1 MKKTIIRIVA
11 VAMLALMV
19 LTALPAFAYNIVGT
33 AAAQTPVYKD
43 TKGRKVELYVSGP
56 VTINRQDNKSGM
68 YNVTVSYDG
77 KTYTG
82 WVYPSAISGI
92 GYDKSTGGSASG
104 STGGTTS
111 GVTGTYTA
119 TIATGAAINVNGTNY
134 PVTAGGSINVNYRD
148 AAGTQVNVTVGNVT
162 GWVAA
167 SSLSGFRRNGSS
179 ISLSDLPTSGGTIGG
194 TIGGTTTPAPTPYV
208 NQNQNQNTA
217 SGTFS
222 ANLAAGTNIYKDLS
236 KLTNDNRVG
245 VVSNAG
251 NITVNYR
258 DASGQYVYVTIGSVA
273 GWVPASA
280 ISNLR
285 STSSGSINVPNLPT
299 SGGTAGSTGGTA
311 SGVKMYDKAKSAVSK
326 DNNIY
331 VRSTATSSTKGATK
345 LRSMRG
351 KTFTVLGTDASG
363 SFLYVDYN
371 GTRGFVRAQDFTFT
385 SGNVVEQKP
394 NNNTNTNTN
403 SGNVTSNNTGMA
415 AIGTPAGKGTGSSS
429 EKWGSITIPGASTYP
444 IYGNYIGEKKG
455 KTYYYYDYV
464 LRKSYYYVHTTT
476 AQGSQVAVVMGHNNR
491 KKVGTSNSYFHNL
504 HHIQNAILG
513 KSSCE
518 KCKASCSGYGKSISA
533 SWEGSSSWE
542 VVAFFEVPKNKAY
555 KNILPQMAQPWNYTT
570 SQYLSS
576 VASYVNTFSGK
587 SWANTSA
594 LTDNGKYMMLVT
606 CGDSGD
612 NDSIAKL
619 YMLLKAVG

>member
-1 MKKTIIRIVA
+1 M
-11 VAMLALMV
+11 
-19 LTALPAFAYNIVGT
+19 
-33 AAAQTPVYKD
+33 Q
-43 TKGRKVELYVSGP
+43 
-56 VTINRQDNKSGM
+56 
-68 YNVTVSYDG
+68 
-77 KTYTG
+77 
-82 WVYPSAISGI
+82 
-92 GYDKSTGGSASG
+92 
-104 STGGTTS
+104 
-111 GVTGTYTA
+111 
-119 TIATGAAINVNGTNY
+119 
-134 PVTAGGSINVNYRD
+134 
-148 AAGTQVNVTVGNVT
+148 
-162 GWVAA
+162 
-167 SSLSGFRRNGSS
+167 
-179 ISLSDLPTSGGTIGG
+179 
-194 TIGGTTTPAPTPYV
+194 
-208 NQNQNQNTA
+208 
-217 SGTFS
+217 
-222 ANLAAGTNIYKDLS
+222 
-236 KLTNDNRVG
+236 
-245 VVSNAG
+245 NAG
-251 NITVNYR
+251 NVTVNYR
-258 DASGQYVYVTIGSVA
+258 DASGSQVYVTIGSVA

-285 STSSGSINVPNLPT
+285 STSSGSINVANLPT
-299 SGGTAGSTGGTA
+299 SGGAIGGNTGSEVRA
-311 SGVKMYDKAKSAVSK
+311 YDTAKSAVSK

-345 LRSMRG
+345 LRNMRG

-363 SFLYVDYN
+363 SFLYADYN

-394 NNNTNTNTN
+394 NNNTGTNG
-403 SGNVTSNNTGMA
+403 GNVTSNNTGMA

-429 EKWGSITIPGASTYP
+429 EKWGSITIPNAGNYP

-570 SQYLSS
+570 AQYLSN
-576 VASYVNTFSGK
+576 VKSYVNTFSSK

>member
-1 MKKTIIRIVA
+1 MCIR
-11 VAMLALMV
+11 
-19 LTALPAFAYNIVGT
+19 
-33 AAAQTPVYKD
+33 D
-43 TKGRKVELYVSGP
+43 S
-56 VTINRQDNKSGM
+56 
-68 YNVTVSYDG
+68 
-77 KTYTG
+77 
-82 WVYPSAISGI
+82 
-92 GYDKSTGGSASG
+92 
-104 STGGTTS
+104 
-111 GVTGTYTA
+111 
-119 TIATGAAINVNGTNY
+119 
-134 PVTAGGSINVNYRD
+134 
-148 AAGTQVNVTVGNVT
+148 
-162 GWVAA
+162 
-167 SSLSGFRRNGSS
+167 
-179 ISLSDLPTSGGTIGG
+179 
-194 TIGGTTTPAPTPYV
+194 
-208 NQNQNQNTA
+208 
-217 SGTFS
+217 FS
-222 ANLAAGTNIYKDLS
+222 ANLAAGTAI
-236 KLTNDNRVG
+236 TNNGKTVG
-245 VVSNAG
+245 IVQNAG
-251 NITVNYR
+251 NVTVNYR
-258 DASGQYVYVTIGSVA
+258 DVSGSQVYVTIGSVA

-285 STSSGSINVPNLPT
+285 STSSGSINVANLPT

-311 SGVKMYDKAKSAVSK
+311 SGVNMYDKAKSAVSK
-326 DNNIY
+326 DKNIY

-345 LRSMRG
+345 LRNMRG

-429 EKWGSITIPGASTYP
+429 EKWGSITIPGAGTYP

-555 KNILPQMAQPWNYTT
+555 KNILPQMAQPWSYTT
-570 SQYLSS
+570 AQYLSN
-576 VASYVNTFSGK
+576 VKSYVNTFRDK
-587 SWANTSA
+587 SWMNEGA

>member
-104 STGGTTS
+104 STSGTTGGTTS

-119 TIATGAAINVNGTNY
+119 TIATGAAINVNGANY
-134 PVTAGGSINVNYRD
+134 PVTVGGSINVNYRD

-179 ISLSDLPTSGGTIGG
+179 ISLSDLPTSGGTTGG
-194 TIGGTTTPAPTPYV
+194 TI
-208 NQNQNQNTA
+208 
-217 SGTFS
+217 
-222 ANLAAGTNIYKDLS
+222 
-236 KLTNDNRVG
+236 
-245 VVSNAG
+245 
-251 NITVNYR
+251 
-258 DASGQYVYVTIGSVA
+258 
-273 GWVPASA
+273 
-280 ISNLR
+280 
-285 STSSGSINVPNLPT
+285 
-299 SGGTAGSTGGTA
+299 GGTA

-351 KTFTVLGTDASG
+351 KTFTVLGTDATG
-363 SFLYVDYN
+363 SFLYADYN

-394 NNNTNTNTN
+394 NNNTGTNG
-403 SGNVTSNNTGMA
+403 GNVTSNNTGMA

-429 EKWGSITIPGASTYP
+429 EKWGSISIPGAGTYP

-570 SQYLSS
+570 AQYLSN
-576 VASYVNTFSGK
+576 VKSYVNTFSSK

>member
-104 STGGTTS
+104 STS
-111 GVTGTYTA
+111 
-119 TIATGAAINVNGTNY
+119 
-134 PVTAGGSINVNYRD
+134 
-148 AAGTQVNVTVGNVT
+148 
-162 GWVAA
+162 
-167 SSLSGFRRNGSS
+167 
-179 ISLSDLPTSGGTIGG
+179 GTIGG
-194 TIGGTTTPAPTPYV
+194 
-208 NQNQNQNTA
+208 NT
-217 SGTFS
+217 
-222 ANLAAGTNIYKDLS
+222 
-236 KLTNDNRVG
+236 
-245 VVSNAG
+245 
-251 NITVNYR
+251 
-258 DASGQYVYVTIGSVA
+258 GSEVRA
-273 GWVPASA
+273 
-280 ISNLR
+280 
-285 STSSGSINVPNLPT
+285 
-299 SGGTAGSTGGTA
+299 
-311 SGVKMYDKAKSAVSK
+311 YDKAKSAVSK

-345 LRSMRG
+345 LRNMRG

-363 SFLYVDYN
+363 SFLYADYN

-394 NNNTNTNTN
+394 NNNTGTNG
-403 SGNVTSNNTGMA
+403 GNVTSNNTGMA

-570 SQYLSS
+570 AQYLSN
-576 VASYVNTFSGK
+576 VKSYVNTFSSK

>member
-19 LTALPAFAYNIVGT
+19 LTALPAFAANIVGT

-104 STGGTTS
+104 STSGTTGGTTS

-134 PVTAGGSINVNYRD
+134 PVSVGGSINVNYRD

-179 ISLSDLPTSGGTIGG
+179 ISLSDLPTSGGTTGG
-194 TIGGTTTPAPTPYV
+194 TIGGTTSPTPAPTPYV

-222 ANLAAGTNIYKDLS
+222 ANLAAGTAI
-236 KLTNDNRVG
+236 TNNGKTVG
-245 VVSNAG
+245 IVQNAG
-251 NITVNYR
+251 NVTVNYR
-258 DASGQYVYVTIGSVA
+258 DASGSQVYVTIGSVS

-285 STSSGSINVPNLPT
+285 STSSGSINVANLPT

-311 SGVKMYDKAKSAVSK
+311 SGVNMYDKAKSAVSK
-326 DNNIY
+326 DKNIY

-345 LRSMRG
+345 LRNMRG

-394 NNNTNTNTN
+394 NNNTGTNG
-403 SGNVTSNNTGMA
+403 GNVTATNTGAA
-415 AIGTPAGKGTGSSS
+415 AIGTPAGVGTGSSS
-429 EKWGSITIPGASTYP
+429 EKWGSITIPGAGTYP
-444 IYGNYIGEKKG
+444 IYGNYTNKKG
-455 KTYYYYDYV
+455 NLYYYDYSNI
-464 LRKSYYYVHTTT
+464 KSYKYVHTTT
-476 AQGSQVAVVMGHNNR
+476 AQGSQVAVVMGHNMR
-491 KKVGTSNSYFHNL
+491 KSKTYFHNL

-513 KSSCE
+513 KSACDY
-518 KCKASCSGYGKSISA
+518 CKASCSGYGKSISA

-555 KNILPQMAQPWNYTT
+555 KNILAQMAQPWNYTT

-576 VASYVNTFSGK
+576 VASYVNTFSSN

-606 CGDSGD
+606 CGDKTDSS
-612 NDSIAKL
+612 SIAKL

>member
-1 MKKTIIRIVA
+1 M
-11 VAMLALMV
+11 
-19 LTALPAFAYNIVGT
+19 
-33 AAAQTPVYKD
+33 Q
-43 TKGRKVELYVSGP
+43 
-56 VTINRQDNKSGM
+56 
-68 YNVTVSYDG
+68 
-77 KTYTG
+77 
-82 WVYPSAISGI
+82 
-92 GYDKSTGGSASG
+92 
-104 STGGTTS
+104 
-111 GVTGTYTA
+111 
-119 TIATGAAINVNGTNY
+119 
-134 PVTAGGSINVNYRD
+134 
-148 AAGTQVNVTVGNVT
+148 
-162 GWVAA
+162 
-167 SSLSGFRRNGSS
+167 
-179 ISLSDLPTSGGTIGG
+179 
-194 TIGGTTTPAPTPYV
+194 
-208 NQNQNQNTA
+208 
-217 SGTFS
+217 
-222 ANLAAGTNIYKDLS
+222 
-236 KLTNDNRVG
+236 
-245 VVSNAG
+245 NAG
-251 NITVNYR
+251 NVTVNYR
-258 DASGQYVYVTIGSVA
+258 DASGSQVYVTIGSVA

-299 SGGTAGSTGGTA
+299 SGGAIGGNTGSEVRA
-311 SGVKMYDKAKSAVSK
+311 YDTAKSAVSK
-326 DNNIY
+326 DKNIY

-345 LRSMRG
+345 LRNMRG
-351 KTFTVLGTDASG
+351 KTFTVLGTDSTG

-394 NNNTNTNTN
+394 NNNTGTTG
-403 SGNVTSNNTGMA
+403 GNVTSNNTGMA

-429 EKWGSITIPGASTYP
+429 EKWGSISIPGAGTYP

>member
-1 MKKTIIRIVA
+1 
-11 VAMLALMV
+11 
-19 LTALPAFAYNIVGT
+19 
-33 AAAQTPVYKD
+33 
-43 TKGRKVELYVSGP
+43 
-56 VTINRQDNKSGM
+56 
-68 YNVTVSYDG
+68 
-77 KTYTG
+77 
-82 WVYPSAISGI
+82 
-92 GYDKSTGGSASG
+92 
-104 STGGTTS
+104 
-111 GVTGTYTA
+111 
-119 TIATGAAINVNGTNY
+119 
-134 PVTAGGSINVNYRD
+134 
-148 AAGTQVNVTVGNVT
+148 
-162 GWVAA
+162 
-167 SSLSGFRRNGSS
+167 
-179 ISLSDLPTSGGTIGG
+179 
-194 TIGGTTTPAPTPYV
+194 
-208 NQNQNQNTA
+208 
-217 SGTFS
+217 
-222 ANLAAGTNIYKDLS
+222 
-236 KLTNDNRVG
+236 
-245 VVSNAG
+245 
-251 NITVNYR
+251 
-258 DASGQYVYVTIGSVA
+258 
-273 GWVPASA
+273 
-280 ISNLR
+280 
-285 STSSGSINVPNLPT
+285 
-299 SGGTAGSTGGTA
+299 
-311 SGVKMYDKAKSAVSK
+311 
-326 DNNIY
+326 
-331 VRSTATSSTKGATK
+331 
-345 LRSMRG
+345 MRG
-351 KTFTVLGTDASG
+351 KTFTVLGTDSTG

-385 SGNVVEQKP
+385 GGNVVEQKP
-394 NNNTNTNTN
+394 NTNTNTN
-403 SGNVTSNNTGMA
+403 GGNVTATNTGMA

-429 EKWGSITIPGASTYP
+429 EKWGSITIPGAGTYP

-570 SQYLSS
+570 AQYLSN
-576 VASYVNTFSGK
+576 VKSYVNTFSSK